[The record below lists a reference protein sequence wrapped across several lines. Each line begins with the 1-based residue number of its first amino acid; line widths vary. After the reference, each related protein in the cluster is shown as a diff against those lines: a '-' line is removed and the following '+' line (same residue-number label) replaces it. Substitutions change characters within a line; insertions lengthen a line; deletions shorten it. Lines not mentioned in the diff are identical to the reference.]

1 MADGT
6 VEDEPSDGGTTDE
19 RRLVRVWRRVL
30 GLSAPVMAEQVLR
43 TLMRTTDL
51 VVAGF
56 FSPAAVAAV
65 GLADIYARLPLRIG
79 LGVGDGAIAL
89 SSQDTGADATANRDQ
104 AVTQALLIGILVGLP
119 FVVFGLLFN
128 EFAIAV
134 LGGLAEEGAIAEVV
148 EYGSVYLLIIMLSA
162 PAVHV
167 NFIAA
172 RSIQGTGDTRTPMY
186 VNGAVNALN
195 IVSTVGLAFGVGP
208 LPELGIVGIAA
219 ATAVADTLGALTFLA
234 FIRSP
239 LSELGYARPRR
250 LVVARQLLIISWPRV
265 AEGLSEMVAE
275 FPFNAILLAFGTEVN
290 AAYHIGRRMYQQV
303 ASPLGRG
310 YGVAANVLVG
320 QSLGEGN
327 PERAYYFG
335 WAATGLSVLTVGGLC
350 ALLFVHAERF
360 VLVFTRDPVTVGYAT
375 AFAQAYAISAVFIAA
390 YIVLAGSLRGGSET
404 VTPFVARMIGTFVF
418 LLGFTYVAGIWLGY
432 GVYAAYVAVILDF
445 AFRVVFI
452 GTVFYRRRW
461 VERGT
466 SMMFERGSLESDD

>member
-1 MADGT
+1 MYVLALALA
-6 VEDEPSDGGTTDE
+6 E
-19 RRLVRVWRRVL
+19 RRLWQVWKRVF
-30 GLSAPVMAEQVLR
+30 GLSWPVMAEQVLR

-65 GLADIYARLPLRIG
+65 GLADIYARFPLRFGIG
-79 LGVGDGAIAL
+79 LGDGAIAL

-104 AVTQALLIGILVGLP
+104 AVSQALLLGLLGGIP
-119 FVVFGLLFN
+119 FILFGLALN
-128 EFAIAV
+128 EWAIAI
-134 LGGLAEEGAIAEVV
+134 LGGLAEAGAMAEVV
-148 EYGSVYLLIIMLSA
+148 DYGSTYLLIIMLSA

-172 RSIQGTGDTRTPMY
+172 RAIQGTGDTRTPMY
-186 VNGAVNALN
+186 VNAAVNALN
-195 IVSTVGLAFGVGP
+195 ICLTVGLAFGVGP
-208 LPELGIVGIAA
+208 LPELSIIGIAA
-219 ATAVADTLGALTFLA
+219 ATAIADTLGATVFLLVIA
-234 FIRSP
+234 SP
-239 LSELGYARPRR
+239 LSELGYVRPRGM
-250 LVVARQLLIISWPRV
+250 VIARQLVLISWPRI
-265 AEGLSEMVAE
+265 AEGLSEMIAE

-320 QSLGEGN
+320 QSLGEGD
-327 PERAYYFG
+327 PGRAYYYG

-350 ALLFVHAERF
+350 ALLFAFAEEF
-360 VLVFTRDPVTVGYAT
+360 VLIFTRDPVTVGYAT
-375 AFAQAYAISAVFIAA
+375 AFARAYAISAVFIAA

-418 LLGFTYVAGIWLGY
+418 LLGFTYVVGIGLGY
-432 GVYAAYVAVILDF
+432 GVYAAYVAVVLDF

-452 GTVFYRRRW
+452 GTIFYRRRW

-466 SMMFERGSLESDD
+466 SMMFERGSLGDDD